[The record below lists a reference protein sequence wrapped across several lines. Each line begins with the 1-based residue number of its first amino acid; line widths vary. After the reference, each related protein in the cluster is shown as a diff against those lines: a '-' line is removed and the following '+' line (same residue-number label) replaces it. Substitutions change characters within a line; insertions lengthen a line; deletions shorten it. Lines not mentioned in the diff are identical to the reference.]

1 MKIKCIHVRFHI
13 RKRLLTYIMRIFIFL
28 LCSTVFGF
36 NSVDSFSQ
44 QKIIIDNNTEVSIH
58 EVFRIIKKQTKFRF
72 IYPENLFEKVTKV
85 QLKKGEI
92 LLTKLLEEAFL
103 ESNIK
108 FKLSENN
115 IIVLSEQEV
124 NSNNDIKINISG
136 KVVDKVGMPLP
147 GASIIEKGTTNGS
160 ETDFD
165 GNFTLDIID
174 ENAVIIV
181 SYLGYTSKEIKIGKE
196 TNFII
201 VLEEDSSQLD
211 EIIVV
216 GYGAVKKAN
225 LTGAVESINEKQ
237 IANNIGPNTSQIL
250 QGVAPN
256 LNVTLSNGGINEEA
270 NINIRG
276 IGSINGG
283 NPLILI
289 DGIQGNLN
297 RINPRD
303 IESIS
308 VLKDAASASIYGA
321 RAAFGVILI
330 TTKGAKSGD
339 IKVNYNTNYG
349 WSSPTIKT
357 DNFITD
363 GLDWARLS
371 DKLSLLENS
380 STYLGYTQEDYD
392 YLEARRL
399 DPTLPSVL
407 IKNVNGIERYVHYGN
422 TDWWNTIFSN
432 MQASKEH
439 NVSLSGGNEK
449 MKFYLSGRYYSR
461 DGIYKINKD
470 VLNTYNI
477 RAKIEAKPYKWLN
490 VSNSIN
496 LFSKNYTEPATNA
509 RFVSGAS
516 NSEDWR
522 KFTFHASP
530 LYLPRNPDGSLIIRG
545 AYTNNRDI
553 ADGTFADLLNGKS
566 GAEENDFEVFNTSS
580 LTIKIIEGLEVKA
593 DYSFRNRSQSEKVR
607 IISSPFT
614 NQPNGEGIELYKE
627 NTQIYK
633 ELERRTLYQA
643 INAYVD
649 YTFNPIENH
658 TVTALVGYNQ
668 EWETFK
674 RNIASRNG
682 NLSDNLNSFNLA
694 TGTNIFL
701 NSVEEEWAIRAGF
714 YRFKYNISDK
724 YLIEFNGRFDLS
736 SRFPSSNRLGF
747 FPSTSAAWKISE
759 EKFWANLKPYVDNL
773 KLRASFGSLGNQ
785 NVGAYDYISSL
796 SINQSNYIVDD
807 TRINYLNTPN
817 PVSSNFTWEKSET
830 LNFGV
835 DFSAF
840 NNKFSTSFDWYTRD
854 IKDMLTQG
862 AQLPSVFGANEPDEN
877 AADLRTKGFELSL
890 KWKDNFEIGNK
901 PFRYNLS
908 FSLGD
913 SRTHITKFDNPN
925 GDFQQFYVGQE
936 LGEIWGYTV
945 EGFFQTDNE
954 YLNHADQTRV
964 NERIRNNYLINHPVA
979 GDIKFLDLDGD
990 GIISSGDR
998 TLENPGD
1005 LKRIG
1010 NTNPRYNYNFVIGGE
1025 FAGFDLNIFAQG
1037 IMERDWNPGTDNGF
1051 FWGPFSR
1058 QYNNFYPKSIESMSW
1073 TPENPNAYFP
1083 RLAVY
1088 AERGGPYEGAQLGVN
1103 SDKYLQNAAYLRIKN
1118 ITLGYTLPESLSKK
1132 LKLNS
1137 VRIYATGT
1145 NLFTFSPLYKNNP
1158 DRTIDPEQLGNGNDY
1173 PFTKTY
1179 VFGLDIK
1186 L

>member
-1 MKIKCIHVRFHI
+1 
-13 RKRLLTYIMRIFIFL
+13 MRTFIFL
-28 LCSTVFGF
+28 LCTSVFGF
-36 NSVDSFSQ
+36 MTENTFSQ
-44 QKIIIDNNTEVSIH
+44 EKVMIEMDKEVAID
-58 EVFRIIKKQTKFRF
+58 EVFNIIQKQTKYRF
-72 IYPENLFEKVTKV
+72 LYPQDLFKNAPKVS
-85 QLKKGEI
+85 LKKGSIEVS
-92 LLTKLLEEAFL
+92 KLLEKSFL
-103 ESNIK
+103 NSKVNFQITDKNTIIIK
-108 FKLSENN
+108 ENPKIEDGK
-115 IIVLSEQEV
+115 IITPEYK
-124 NSNNDIKINISG
+124 KILIEGTITDENEI
-136 KVVDKVGMPLP
+136 PLP
-147 GASIIEKGTTNGS
+147 GASVLIKGTTKGVQ
-160 ETDFD
+160 TDFD
-165 GNFTLDIID
+165 GKFSLEID
-174 ENAVIIV
+174 NQNTILVV
-181 SYLGYTSKEIKIGKE
+181 SFLGYSSKEIAVGKE
-196 TNFII
+196 TFFKI
-201 VLEEDSSQLD
+201 VLKEDASQLD
-211 EIIVV
+211 EIVVV

-225 LTGAVESINEKQ
+225 LTGAIESINERQ
-237 IANNIGPNTSQIL
+237 IANNIGTNTSQLL

-256 LNVTLSNGGINEEA
+256 LNVSFSNGGINEEA

-349 WSSPTIKT
+349 WSSPTIRT

-407 IKNVNGIERYVHYGN
+407 IKTVNGAERYVHYGN
-422 TDWWNTIFSN
+422 TDWWNTMFSN
-432 MQASKEH
+432 MQASQEH
-439 NVSLSGGNEK
+439 NVSLSGGSEK
-449 MKFYLSGRYYSR
+449 MKFYLSGRYYAR

-470 VLNTYNI
+470 VLNNYNI
-477 RAKIEAKPYKWLN
+477 RAKIEAKPNKWLN

-496 LFSKNYTEPATNA
+496 LFSKSYTEPATNA
-509 RFVSGAS
+509 RNVSGAS

-522 KFTFHASP
+522 KFTYHASP

-553 ADGTFADLLNGKS
+553 ADGTFADLLYGKS
-566 GAEENDFEVFNTSS
+566 RAEENDFEVFNISS
-580 LTIKIIEGLEVKA
+580 LSINVIDGLEVKA
-593 DYSFRNRSQSEKVR
+593 DYSFRNRSQSEWVR
-607 IISSPFT
+607 IISTPFT
-614 NQPNGEGIELYKE
+614 NQPNGAGIELYKE

-658 TVTALVGYNQ
+658 TLTALVGYNQ
-668 EWETFK
+668 EWDSFK

-736 SRFPSSNRLGF
+736 SRFPSDNRLGF

-759 EKFWANLKPYVDNL
+759 EKFWTKFKPYIDNL

-796 SINQSNYIVDD
+796 SINQSNYIVNNN
-807 TRINYLNTPN
+807 RINFLSTPN

-840 NNKFSTSFDWYTRD
+840 NNKFSTSFDMYTRD

-862 AQLPSVFGANEPDEN
+862 TKLPSVFGANEPREN
-877 AADLRTKGFELSL
+877 AADLRTKGFELSV
-890 KWKDNFEIGNK
+890 KWRDQFTIGSK
-901 PFRYNLS
+901 PFKYNLA

-945 EGFFQTDNE
+945 EGFFQTNDE

-964 NERIRNNYLINHPVA
+964 NQRIRNNYLINHPIA
-979 GDIKFLDLDGD
+979 GDIKFADLDGD

-998 TLENPGD
+998 TLNNPGD
-1005 LKRIG
+1005 LRRIG
-1010 NTNPRYNYNFVIGGE
+1010 NTNPRYNYNFVIGAE
-1025 FAGFDLNIFAQG
+1025 FGGFDLNIFAQG
-1037 IMERDWNPGTDNGF
+1037 IMQRDWNPGTDNGF

-1058 QYNNFYPKSIESMSW
+1058 QYQNFYPKSIESMAW
-1073 TPENPNAYFP
+1073 TPENPTAYFP

-1088 AERGGPYEGAQLGVN
+1088 ADRGGPYEGGQLGVN

-1118 ITLGYTLPESLSKK
+1118 ITLGYTLPDNIAKK
-1132 LKLNS
+1132 LHVSSL
-1137 VRIYATGT
+1137 RLYATGT